1 MRTEGA
7 YRFQRLFDLAIT
19 RAEADLARTE
29 VHLGVPGVLL
39 SDMVFSLSLSL
50 SLYAHTHTDTHT
62 I

>member
-50 SLYAHTHTDTHT
+50 YAHTHTDTHT